1 MQTTAKNNLKKTP
14 NWGKFFG
21 KFIPYLKNMA
31 QIITLQE
38 AQELTFAYQD
48 SAMAVNQTIAT
59 SVDKTSILNLLNQP
73 NCEGMRMYFGLD
85 ENNKL
90 TLVIV
95 GTNNLGN
102 DMTTGQILDR
112 MNLCPFYC
120 DNNSSLIQP

>member
-1 MQTTAKNNLKKTP
+1 
-14 NWGKFFG
+14 
-21 KFIPYLKNMA
+21 MA

>member
-1 MQTTAKNNLKKTP
+1 
-14 NWGKFFG
+14 
-21 KFIPYLKNMA
+21 MA

-48 SAMAVNQTIAT
+48 SSMSVNQTIAT

-85 ENNKL
+85 DNNKL

-95 GTNNLGN
+95 GTNVQGN
-102 DMTTGQILDR
+102 DMTSGQILDR
-112 MNLCPFYC
+112 MNICPFDC

>member
-1 MQTTAKNNLKKTP
+1 
-14 NWGKFFG
+14 
-21 KFIPYLKNMA
+21 MA

-73 NCEGMRMYFGLD
+73 NCEGMRIYFGLD
-85 ENNKL
+85 DTNKL

-95 GTNNLGN
+95 GTNVQGN
-102 DMTTGQILDR
+102 DMTSGQILDR
-112 MNLCPFYC
+112 LTKCPIVC
-120 DNNSSLIQP
+120 DLNSSLIK